1 MKLSE
6 MRTWLPDMSRGERR
20 TFDANAYLRGMGIEL
35 KDIYQELEMD
45 SRFADTHQDVSM
57 AGGKVSL
64 HSHVFYEL
72 ICCRSSCGT
81 EYLVG
86 AERYRL
92 QKGDIIAVTP
102 GVSHCP
108 LLPEALPEPYVRD
121 VLWISTEFMDMV
133 KRLLG
138 ESAPSLSQ
146 TGSLLRTA
154 GTKWEYL
161 SDLLHSG
168 VLEAEGGQPGWEAAV
183 VGNSITLLTHL
194 ARAFR
199 DRHTPALKAER
210 PELLDRAIAYM
221 EDNLAQKITLEEVAH
236 RLYVSESTIS
246 QTFRKKMGISF
257 HQCLTQRRLI
267 AAKALIQEGALLET
281 VGQDVGF
288 ADYSTFYRAFRKEY
302 GISPRQY
309 RRLQEQTALPR

>member
-1 MKLSE
+1 MQ
-6 MRTWLPDMSRGERR
+6 
-20 TFDANAYLRGMGIEL
+20 FDANAYLRGMGIEL

-45 SRFADTHQDVSM
+45 SRFVDTHQDVSI

-64 HSHVFYEL
+64 HSHTFYEL
-72 ICCRSSCGT
+72 IYCRSSCGT

-92 QKGDIIAVTP
+92 QKGDIIAVAP

-108 LLPEALPEPYVRD
+108 LLPETLPEPYTRD
-121 VLWISTEFMDMV
+121 VLWISTEFMDIV
-133 KRLLG
+133 KRLVG
-138 ESAPSLSQ
+138 ESTPSLSQ

-161 SDLLHSG
+161 SDLFRNG

-194 ARAFR
+194 TRAFR

-221 EDNLAQKITLEEVAH
+221 EDNLAQRITLEDVAH

-246 QTFRKKMGISF
+246 QIFRKKMGISF

-288 ADYSTFYRAFRKEY
+288 ADYYTFYRAFRKEY

-309 RRLQEQTALPR
+309 RRLQEQTAFLPR

>member
-1 MKLSE
+1 
-6 MRTWLPDMSRGERR
+6 MR
-20 TFDANAYLRGMGIEL
+20 FDANAYLHAMGIEL

-45 SRFADTHQDVSM
+45 SRFADTHQDIST

-64 HSHVFYEL
+64 HSHVFYEI

-92 QKGDIIAVTP
+92 QKGDIIAVAP

-108 LLPEALPEPYVRD
+108 LLPETLPEPYTRD

-138 ESAPSLSQ
+138 AGTPSLSQ

-161 SDLLHSG
+161 SDLFRSG

-194 ARAFR
+194 TRAFR
-199 DRHTPALKAER
+199 DRNAPTLPAER
-210 PELLDRAIAYM
+210 PELLDRAMAYM
-221 EDNLAQKITLEEVAH
+221 EENLAQKITLEELAH

-246 QTFRKKMGISF
+246 QTFRKKMGVSF

-267 AAKALIQEGALLET
+267 AAKALIQQGTLLET

-309 RRLQEQTALPR
+309 RRLQEDAALPPE